1 MRKWLLLLGGLIVW
15 AVHFFLLYGFGS
27 VFPGDPLANKLSIV
41 ATIACLSANAGLL
54 WLAATLRLSGKGD
67 DLDRWIID
75 IGGIGAALSFLA
87 VAWQMLPPVMV

>member
-1 MRKWLLLLGGLIVW
+1 MVIP
-15 AVHFFLLYGFGS
+15 F
-27 VFPGDPLANKLSIV
+27 
-41 ATIACLSANAGLL
+41 LL

-87 VAWQMLPPVMV
+87 VAWQMLPPVMI